1 MSVPASRLTLANAAP
16 LRPGGDYVLYW
27 MTAARRSTHSYALDR
42 AIARAREL
50 GRPLLVFEALR
61 CGYAWA
67 SDRLHAFV
75 LAGMRDNAARFA
87 AAGVAYYPY
96 VEPAAGHGKG
106 LLAALAASACVV
118 VTDESP
124 AFFLPRMQAAA
135 AALPVCIE
143 RIDGNGLLPLRAAEI
158 VFPTAIGF
166 RRFIQKR
173 GRPYLDEHPRADPL
187 ARLELPRTPVPK
199 DILARWP
206 AADEPLLQA
215 RPAALAALPIDH
227 DVGPCGSGGSAAA
240 SRTLARFLEH
250 GLPRYDQRN
259 DPAAAVTSGLSP
271 YLHFGHI
278 GAHEVFAALMR
289 REGWSPERLARTT
302 SGSRE
307 GWWGVGAATE
317 GFLDQLVTWR
327 ELGFNMCFYRPE
339 HESYESLPMW
349 AQNTLNEHAGDAR
362 AHLYS
367 AAQLE
372 SAQTHDPLWNAAQRQ
387 LVRDGTIHN
396 YLRMLW
402 GKKVLE
408 WSPDPRTALA
418 TLTHLN
424 NKYALDGR
432 DPNSSSG
439 IAWTLGRYDRA
450 WGPERP
456 VYGKIRYMSS
466 DNTARKLHVAAYL
479 RQYADQPSAPD
490 QTLADRKARPP
501 QVSSG

>member
-1 MSVPASRLTLANAAP
+1 MSVPASRITPANAAP
-16 LRPGGDYVLYW
+16 LRPGGAFVLYW
-27 MTAARRSTHSYALDR
+27 MTAARRTTHSYGLDR
-42 AIARAREL
+42 ALARAREL
-50 GRPLLVFEALR
+50 GKPLLVLEALR
-61 CGYAWA
+61 VGYPWA

-87 AAGVAYYPY
+87 AAGVAYHPY
-96 VEPAAGHGKG
+96 VEPTAGAGKG
-106 LLAALAASACVV
+106 LLAALAADACLV
-118 VTDESP
+118 VTDEYP
-124 AFFLPRMQAAA
+124 GFFLPRMQAAA
-135 AALPVCIE
+135 AAALPVLVE
-143 RIDGNGLLPLRAAEI
+143 RVDGNGLLPLRAAEL
-158 VFPTAIGF
+158 VFPTAIAF

-173 GRPYLDEHPRADPL
+173 CRAHFEEHPRADPL
-187 ARLELPRTPVPK
+187 ARLDLPLAAVPK
-199 DILARWP
+199 AILARWP
-206 AADEPLLQA
+206 AADPALLQL
-215 RPAALAALPIDH
+215 RPGALAALPIDH
-227 DVGPCGSGGSAAA
+227 AVAPCGAGGSVAAGRA
-240 SRTLARFLEH
+240 LARFLDH
-250 GLPRYDQRN
+250 GLPRYEDRN

-289 REGWSPERLARTT
+289 REGWSPDRLARTT

-307 GWWGVGAATE
+307 GWWNVSAASE

-349 AQNTLNEHAGDAR
+349 AQQTLDEHAGDR
-362 AHLYS
+362 REHIYS
-367 AAQLE
+367 REQLE
-372 SAQTHDPLWNAAQRQ
+372 SARTHDALWNAAQRQ
-387 LVRDGTIHN
+387 LLRDGTIHN

-456 VYGKIRYMSS
+456 VFGKIRYMSS

-479 RQYADQPSAPD
+479 RQYA
-490 QTLADRKARPP
+490 ADPLFDGLRRPA
-501 QVSSG
+501 

>member
-1 MSVPASRLTLANAAP
+1 MSVPASRITPANAAP
-16 LRPGGDYVLYW
+16 LRPGGAFVLYW
-27 MTAARRSTHSYALDR
+27 MTAARRTTHSYGLDR
-42 AIARAREL
+42 ALARAREL
-50 GRPLLVFEALR
+50 GKPLLVLEALR
-61 CGYAWA
+61 VGYPWA

-87 AAGVAYYPY
+87 AAGVAYHPY
-96 VEPAAGHGKG
+96 VEPTAGAGKG
-106 LLAALAASACVV
+106 LLAALAADACLV
-118 VTDESP
+118 VTDEYP
-124 AFFLPRMQAAA
+124 GFFLPRMQAAA
-135 AALPVCIE
+135 AAALPVLVE
-143 RIDGNGLLPLRAAEI
+143 RVDGNGLLPLRAAEI
-158 VFPTAIGF
+158 VFPTAIAF

-173 GRPYLDEHPRADPL
+173 CRAHFEEHPRADPL
-187 ARLELPRTPVPK
+187 ARLDLPLAAVPK
-199 DILARWP
+199 DIHARWP
-206 AADEPLLQA
+206 AADPALLQL
-215 RPAALAALPIDH
+215 RPGALAALPIDH
-227 DVGPCGSGGSAAA
+227 TVAPCGAGGSVAAGRA
-240 SRTLARFLEH
+240 LARFLDH
-250 GLPRYDQRN
+250 GLPRYEDRN

-289 REGWSPERLARTT
+289 REGWSPDRLARTT

-307 GWWGVGAATE
+307 GWWNVSAASE

-349 AQNTLNEHAGDAR
+349 AQQTLGEHAGDR
-362 AHLYS
+362 REHLYS
-367 AAQLE
+367 REQLE
-372 SAQTHDPLWNAAQRQ
+372 SARTHDALWNAAQRQ
-387 LVRDGTIHN
+387 LLRDGTIHN

-450 WGPERP
+450 WGPERS
-456 VYGKIRYMSS
+456 VFGKIRYMSS

-479 RQYADQPSAPD
+479 RQYA
-490 QTLADRKARPP
+490 ADPLFDGLRRPA
-501 QVSSG
+501 

>member
-27 MTAARRSTHSYALDR
+27 MTAARRSAHSYALDR
-42 AIARAREL
+42 AIDRAREL
-50 GRPLLVFEALR
+50 GKPLLVLEALR
-61 CGYAWA
+61 CGYTWA

-87 AAGVAYYPY
+87 AAGVAYHLY
-96 VEPAAGHGKG
+96 VEPAPGRGKG
-106 LLAALAASACVV
+106 LLAALAARACLI
-118 VTDESP
+118 VTDDHP
-124 AFFLPRMQAAA
+124 GFFLPRMQAAA

-143 RIDGNGLLPLRAAEI
+143 RVDGNGLLPLRAAEI
-158 VFPTAIGF
+158 VFPTAIAF

-173 GRPYLDEHPRADPL
+173 CRTHFEEHPRVDPL
-187 ARLELPRTPVPK
+187 ARLSLPRVAVPA

-206 AADEPLLQA
+206 AADEALLQA

-227 DVGPCGSGGSAAA
+227 AVAPCGEGGSVAAT
-240 SRTLARFLEH
+240 RTLARFIDH
-250 GLPRYDQRN
+250 GLPRYEERN

-289 REGWSPERLARTT
+289 REGWRPDRLARTT

-307 GWWGVGAATE
+307 GWWGVGAAAE

-327 ELGFNMCFYRPE
+327 ELGFNMCFHRPD
-339 HESYESLPMW
+339 HESYESLPRW
-349 AQNTLNEHAGDAR
+349 AQQTLDEHAGDR
-362 AHLYS
+362 REHLYS
-367 AAQLE
+367 AEQLE
-372 SAQTHDPLWNAAQRQ
+372 SAQTHDALWNAAQRQ
-387 LVRDGTIHN
+387 LLRDGTIHN

-456 VYGKIRYMSS
+456 VFGKIRYMSS

-479 RQYADQPSAPD
+479 RQYAPEP
-490 QTLADRKARPP
+490 LFEARLRR
-501 QVSSG
+501 GA

>member
-1 MSVPASRLTLANAAP
+1 MSVPASRITLANAAP
-16 LRPGGDYVLYW
+16 LRPDGAFVLYW
-27 MTAARRSTHSYALDR
+27 MTAARRTTHSYALDR
-42 AIARAREL
+42 ALARAREL
-50 GRPLLVFEALR
+50 GKPLLVLEALR
-61 CGYAWA
+61 CGYTWA

-87 AAGVAYYPY
+87 AAGVAYHPY
-96 VEPAAGHGKG
+96 VEPAPGAGKG
-106 LLAALAASACVV
+106 LLAALAAHACLV
-118 VTDESP
+118 VTDEYP
-124 AFFLPRMQAAA
+124 CFFLPRMQAAA
-135 AALPVCIE
+135 AAALPVLVE
-143 RIDGNGLLPLRAAEI
+143 RVDGNGLIPLRAAEI
-158 VFPTAIGF
+158 VFPTAIAF

-173 GRPYLDEHPRADPL
+173 GRAHFEEHPRADPL
-187 ARLELPRTPVPK
+187 ARHDLPRAAVPG

-206 AADEPLLQA
+206 AAAPALLQGG
-215 RPAALAALPIDH
+215 PAALAALPIDH
-227 DVGPCGSGGSAAA
+227 SVAPCGDGGGVAAGRA
-240 SRTLARFLEH
+240 LARFLDH
-250 GLPRYDQRN
+250 GLPRYEDRN

-289 REGWSPERLARTT
+289 REGWSPDRLARTA

-307 GWWGVGAATE
+307 GWWNVSAASE

-327 ELGFNMCFYRPE
+327 ELGFNMCFHRPE
-339 HESYESLPMW
+339 HESYESLPRW
-349 AQNTLNEHAGDAR
+349 AQQTLDEHAGDR
-362 AHLYS
+362 REHLYTCE
-367 AAQLE
+367 QLE
-372 SAQTHDPLWNAAQRQ
+372 SARTHDALWNAAQRQ
-387 LVRDGTIHN
+387 LLRDGTIHN

-456 VYGKIRYMSS
+456 VFGKIRYMSS
-466 DNTARKLHVAAYL
+466 DNTARKLHLAAYL
-479 RQYADQPSAPD
+479 RQYAPEPLFDG
-490 QTLADRKARPP
+490 LRRPA
-501 QVSSG
+501 

>member
-1 MSVPASRLTLANAAP
+1 MSVPASRITPANAAP
-16 LRPGGDYVLYW
+16 LRPGGAFVLYW
-27 MTAARRSTHSYALDR
+27 MTAARRTTHSYGLDR
-42 AIARAREL
+42 ALARAREL
-50 GRPLLVFEALR
+50 GKPLLVLEALR
-61 CGYAWA
+61 IGYPWA

-87 AAGVAYYPY
+87 AAGVAYHPY
-96 VEPAAGHGKG
+96 VEPTAGAGKG
-106 LLAALAASACVV
+106 LLAALAADACLV
-118 VTDESP
+118 VTDEYP
-124 AFFLPRMQAAA
+124 GFFLPRMQAAA
-135 AALPVCIE
+135 AAALPVLVE
-143 RIDGNGLLPLRAAEI
+143 RVDGNGLLPLRAAEI
-158 VFPTAIGF
+158 VFPTAIAF

-173 GRPYLDEHPRADPL
+173 GRAHFEDHPRADPL
-187 ARLELPRTPVPK
+187 ARLDLPRAAVPK

-206 AADEPLLQA
+206 AADPALLQLH
-215 RPAALAALPIDH
+215 PGSLAALPIDH
-227 DVGPCGSGGSAAA
+227 TVAPCGEGGSVAAGRA
-240 SRTLARFLEH
+240 LARFLDH
-250 GLPRYDQRN
+250 GLPRYEDRN

-307 GWWGVGAATE
+307 GWWNVSPATE

-327 ELGFNMCFYRPE
+327 ELGFNMCFHRPE

-349 AQNTLNEHAGDAR
+349 AQQTLDEHAGDR
-362 AHLYS
+362 REHLYS
-367 AAQLE
+367 REQLE
-372 SAQTHDPLWNAAQRQ
+372 SARTHDALWNAAQRQ
-387 LVRDGTIHN
+387 LLRDGTIHN

-450 WGPERP
+450 WGPERA
-456 VYGKIRYMSS
+456 VFGKIRYMSS

-479 RQYADQPSAPD
+479 RQYA
-490 QTLADRKARPP
+490 ADPLFDGLRRPA
-501 QVSSG
+501 